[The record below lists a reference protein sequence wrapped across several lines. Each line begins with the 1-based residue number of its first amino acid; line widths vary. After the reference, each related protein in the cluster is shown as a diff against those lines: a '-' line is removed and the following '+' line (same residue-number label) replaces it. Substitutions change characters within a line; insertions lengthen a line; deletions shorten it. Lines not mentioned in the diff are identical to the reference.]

1 MRYNIGPVFKA
12 VTAALELLDAR
23 HIRKYENRPLVGRNK
38 ETYRTLKVLNKAGM
52 LSDAWEKEELQQL
65 IADIEER
72 AKLSVKQGKRPT
84 GVLLGDYEIL
94 LLGLSIKELHTQAGT
109 LTVYS
114 SRYDDSL
121 DLAIEED
128 GAVAREN
135 AALEKAEPGR
145 TSIWTTNHKHG
156 RLMEYV

>member
-1 MRYNIGPVFKA
+1 MRYNIGPTFKA
-12 VTAALELLDAR
+12 VSTALELLDAR
-23 HIRKYENRPLVGRNK
+23 YIRKADRRPLVGRNK
-38 ETYRTLKVLNKAGM
+38 DTYRTLKVLNKACM

-94 LLGLSIKELHTQAGT
+94 LLGLSIEKLHTSAGA

-121 DLAIEED
+121 DLAIEEN
-128 GAVAREN
+128 GAVAKEN

-145 TSIWTTNHKHG
+145 TSIWITNHKHH
-156 RLMEYV
+156 RLLEYV